1 MRIARRSLPLLALPL
16 VAQAQGQ
23 PRWPDK
29 PVRIIVP
36 FTPGGP
42 YEPLNRL
49 FTEWMTRR
57 FGQPF
62 VIENRPGATG
72 TIGAQAVLRSP
83 PDGYTLLN
91 SANTGMVVGPLVLK
105 AAGYDAARDFTPI
118 GILQRYGLYIIVS
131 SALPIRNVAEFIAY
145 AKARPGQLFYS
156 SPGVGS
162 VGHLAA
168 ASFCRIAG
176 IELNHAPFPGVTQ
189 GVTAVM
195 RGDAFTQFDSVGNSH
210 QLVEEGK
217 LRGLAVTSDT
227 RNPRVPDVPTL
238 KELGFPWFPSE
249 VWMGLYGPPG
259 MPEPILQTLNT
270 AVDEFLADPAVRGR
284 LEGVGFTPGGGGPQ
298 GMIKQILAER
308 PGWVEAMD
316 RAGVKPE

>member
-1 MRIARRSLPLLALPL
+1 MRTARRTLPLLALPL
-16 VAQAQGQ
+16 VARAQA
-23 PRWPDK
+23 RWPDK
-29 PVRIIVP
+29 AVRIIVP

-62 VIENRPGATG
+62 LIENRPGATG
-72 TIGAQAVLRSP
+72 TIGAQAVMRAA

-91 SANTGMVVGPLVLK
+91 SANTGMVVAPLVLK
-105 AAGYDAARDFTPI
+105 AAGYDPVRDFTPV
-118 GILQRYGLYIIVS
+118 GILQRYGLYIVIS
-131 SALPIRNVAEFIAY
+131 SALPIRNVAEFVAY

-156 SPGVGS
+156 SPGTGS

-168 ASFCRIAG
+168 ASFCKLAG
-176 IELNHAPFPGVTQ
+176 IEMNHISFGGVTQ

-195 RGDAFTQFDSVGNSH
+195 RGDAFTQFDSVGNSQ

-217 LRGLAVTSDT
+217 LRGLAVTSET

-238 KELGFPWFPSE
+238 KELNFPWFPSE
-249 VWMGLYGPPG
+249 VWMGLYAPPG
-259 MPEPILQTLNT
+259 LPEHILQPLNA
-270 AVDEFLADPAVRGR
+270 AVEEFLADPAVRGR
-284 LEGVGFTPGGGGPQ
+284 LEGVGFTPGSGGPQ
-298 GMIKQILAER
+298 ALTKQILAER
-308 PGWVEAMD
+308 PGWVDAMEL
-316 RAGVKPE
+316 AGVKPE